1 MTTTDLPPGN
11 DSPPPADDVTVGG
24 ASDGEAGPDLSST
37 PPAGD
42 PAPDSQDTNSEHVSA
57 PETGTAPG
65 VEESPG
71 CEDDDP
77 DALAGGPTD
86 SEVDLTRLSDHG
98 DDYGPAVTND

>member
-1 MTTTDLPPGN
+1 MTTTDLPPGD
-11 DSPPPADDVTVGG
+11 DSPPPANDATVGG

-57 PETGTAPG
+57 PETGT
-65 VEESPG
+65 